1 MKYEFTFLLKEEAEQ
16 KNIKGLIETFGKI
29 VKEESWGEKTLAYP
43 IKKNKRAYFF
53 NWLIEIPQNKIN
65 SFRQKLN
72 FDSKIIRYL
81 LLVKN

>member
-1 MKYEFTFLLKEEAEQ
+1 MKYELTFLLKEEAEK

-29 VKEESWGEKTLAYP
+29 IKEESWGEKILAYP

-53 NWLIEIPQNKIN
+53 NWLIEIPQDKVK
-65 SFRQKLN
+65 SFREKLN